1 MNQKQNNLKKVKHV
15 SKIITE
21 RIKIDKELNNTLQE
35 LIKKGEKLENYEIW
49 VNEKSDIFVQPIFII
64 EKHIKDLEKEGFKKN
79 TAYVIIKKN

>member
-1 MNQKQNNLKKVKHV
+1 MNQKQNNFKKVKHV

-64 EKHIKDLEKEGFKKN
+64 EKRIKDLEKEGFKKN

>member
-1 MNQKQNNLKKVKHV
+1 MEQKQNNLKKVKHV

-64 EKHIKDLEKEGFKKN
+64 EKRIKDLEKEGFKKN

>member
-1 MNQKQNNLKKVKHV
+1 MNQKQNNFKKVKHV
-15 SKIITE
+15 SRIIAE

-49 VNEKSDIFVQPIFII
+49 VNEKSNIFVQPIFII
-64 EKHIKDLEKEGFKKN
+64 EKRIKDLEKEGFKKN